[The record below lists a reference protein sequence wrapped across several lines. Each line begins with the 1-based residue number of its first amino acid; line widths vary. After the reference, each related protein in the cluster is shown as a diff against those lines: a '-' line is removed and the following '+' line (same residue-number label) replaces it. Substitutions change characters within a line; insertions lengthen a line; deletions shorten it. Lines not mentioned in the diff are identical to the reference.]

1 MSLSVDLMGDGT
13 YESGSE
19 IVFADKNKAVTDADK
34 SHITLH
40 SATIEKMK
48 ANSNFK
54 PNFAINLKSGSVFSL
69 PREKK
74 IDMNLELGFETDG
87 TIQVK

>member
-1 MSLSVDLMGDGT
+1 M
-13 YESGSE
+13 
-19 IVFADKNKAVTDADK
+19 
-34 SHITLH
+34 H

-54 PNFAINLKSGSVFSL
+54 PNFAINLKRGSVFSL